1 MANNIP
7 SRTSNTRENG
17 NTQPSVIDTPSH
29 PTCQGVEK
37 ASLEFVI
44 VVVNGS
50 DDQLSDVINR
60 SNMSAKKKET
70 TEGKERGGWWRGEK
84 YLWLSWKQQMY
95 LRRCHIN
102 AER

>member
-1 MANNIP
+1 MAKNIP

-17 NTQPSVIDTPSH
+17 NTQPSVIDTPIH

-44 VVVNGS
+44 VVLVNGS

-60 SNMSAKKKET
+60 SNMSAKKGNNR
-70 TEGKERGGWWRGEK
+70 TEGAGGGGRNTSDWRGN
-84 YLWLSWKQQMY
+84 S
-95 LRRCHIN
+95 RCTCGGATIN